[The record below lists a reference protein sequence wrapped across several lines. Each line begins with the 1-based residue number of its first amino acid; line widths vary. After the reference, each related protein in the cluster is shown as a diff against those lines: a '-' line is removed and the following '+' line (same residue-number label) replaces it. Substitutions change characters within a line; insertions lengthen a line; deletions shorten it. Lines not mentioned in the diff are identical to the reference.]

1 MYLRF
6 GSNGKGGKGS
16 GKKGSKAP
24 DGIESAKL
32 AANARAEALRQQIEK
47 AQRFVQEAPRI
58 AEERARQRR
67 QEQFQRAS
75 RLSGGKNRRI
85 GDALERVS
93 ELNVA
98 LAQDAA
104 NGDRARRRGGGGLWL
119 FLFLLLVLCAALVW
133 SWFTW
138 MDSRF

>member
-6 GSNGKGGKGS
+6 GSNGKGDKGA
-16 GKKGSKAP
+16 GKKKAKTP

-32 AANARAEALRQQIEK
+32 AANARAEAIKLQLEK
-47 AQRFVQEAPRI
+47 TQRFVQEAPRI

-85 GDALERVS
+85 GDALQRVS

-98 LAQDAA
+98 LAQD
-104 NGDRARRRGGGGLWL
+104 GGTGERARKRGGSGVWL
-119 FLFLLLVLCAALVW
+119 FLFLILVLCAALVW

>member
-6 GSNGKGGKGS
+6 GSSGKGEKGA
-16 GKKGSKAP
+16 GKKKAKAP

-32 AANARAEALRQQIEK
+32 AASARAEALRQQLEK
-47 AQRFVQEAPRI
+47 TQKFVQEAPRM

-98 LAQDAA
+98 LAQDSSSSAR
-104 NGDRARRRGGGGLWL
+104 GRRRGGSGVWL
-119 FLFLLLVLCAALVW
+119 LLFLLLALCTALVW

>member
-6 GSNGKGGKGS
+6 GSSGKGEKGA
-16 GKKGSKAP
+16 GKKKAKAP

-32 AANARAEALRQQIEK
+32 AASARAEALRQQLEK
-47 AQRFVQEAPRI
+47 TQKFVQEAPRM

-85 GDALERVS
+85 
-93 ELNVA
+93 VA
-98 LAQDAA
+98 LAQDSSSSAR
-104 NGDRARRRGGGGLWL
+104 GRRRGGSGVWL
-119 FLFLLLVLCAALVW
+119 LLFLLLALCTALVW

>member
-6 GSNGKGGKGS
+6 GSNGKGEKGA
-16 GKKGSKAP
+16 GRKKTKTP

-32 AANARAEALRQQIEK
+32 AANARAEAIKQQLEK
-47 AQRFVQEAPRI
+47 TQRFVQEAPRI

-98 LAQDAA
+98 LAQDVA
-104 NGDRARRRGGGGLWL
+104 GSDRSRRRGGSGVWL
-119 FLFLLLVLCAALVW
+119 FLFLLLALCAALIW

>member
-6 GSNGKGGKGS
+6 GSSGKGEKGA
-16 GKKGSKAP
+16 GKKKAKVP

-32 AANARAEALRQQIEK
+32 AASARAEALRQQLEK
-47 AQRFVQEAPRI
+47 TQKFVQEAPRM

-98 LAQDAA
+98 LAQDSSASA
-104 NGDRARRRGGGGLWL
+104 RGRRRGGSGVWL
-119 FLFLLLVLCAALVW
+119 LLFLLLALCTALVW